1 MTTKSDAKAQQ
12 RWLGVVRWMSAM
24 IWAHGPTPEAAAV
37 AAAKQARRDLSHYIK
52 GKAKVEWTV
61 NLYEVEGLDWSY
73 DDWTGFQTEDG
84 RVLKVSQHQK
94 VQA

>member
-1 MTTKSDAKAQQ
+1 MTKKSETKVQQ
-12 RWLGVVRWMSAM
+12 QWLGVVRFMSAV
-24 IWAHGPTPEAAAV
+24 IWAHGATADEAAV
-37 AAAKQARRDLSHYIK
+37 SAAKQARRDLGHYIK

-84 RVLKVSQHQK
+84 RVLKVAQHQK
-94 VQA
+94 VTA